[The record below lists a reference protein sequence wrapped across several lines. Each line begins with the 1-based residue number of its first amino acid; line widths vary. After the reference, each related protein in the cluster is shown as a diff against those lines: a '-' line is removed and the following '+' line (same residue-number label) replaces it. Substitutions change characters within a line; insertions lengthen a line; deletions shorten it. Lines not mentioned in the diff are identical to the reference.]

1 PAAVER
7 SVPVTVPSAPVGPVG
22 CVSVLPLPVA
32 WSWTVAPLTRLPFAS
47 RAVTV
52 IVEVPRSAARRA
64 GEAGT
69 CGCAAE
75 PALLVPVTGAVWV
88 TASPLIVAELVFTS
102 AAVER
107 SVPVATPLA
116 SVGPVGWVSVLPPPL
131 AWRTTVAPLTRLP
144 FASRAVTV
152 IVEVPVPASIVGGA
166 AATVDCAAE
175 TPLLVTV
182 TGAVWVTASPLIVAE
197 IVFASA
203 TVERSV
209 PVTVPSTPVGPA
221 GCVSVLPLPVA
232 PSATVAPLIG
242 FPFASRA

>member
-1 PAAVER
+1 LIR
-7 SVPVTVPSAPVGPVG
+7 
-22 CVSVLPLPVA
+22 LPL
-32 WSWTVAPLTRLPFAS
+32 AS

-52 IVEVPRSAARRA
+52 IVAVPVPASIVAGAAA
-64 GEAGT
+64 T
-69 CGCAAE
+69 VDCAAE
-75 PALLVPVTGAVWV
+75 TALLVTVTGAVWV
-88 TASPLIVAELVFTS
+88 TASPLIVAEIVFAS

-116 SVGPVGWVSVLPPPL
+116 SVGPVGWVSVLPLPV
-131 AWRTTVAPLTRLP
+131 AWRATVAPVIRLP

-152 IVEVPVPASIVGGA
+152 MVEIPLPASIVGGA

-182 TGAVWVTASPLIVAE
+182 AGAVWVTASPLIVAE

-203 TVERSV
+203 AVERSV
-209 PVTVPSTPVGPA
+209 PVTVPSGPVGPV

-232 PSATVAPLIG
+232 
-242 FPFASRA
+242 